1 MNSQELRLLPHSL
14 NSCTSI
20 AHLKQL
26 HAVAIKTPSLSLHN
40 QLLFPKLI
48 SLSSSSPDLFYIRS
62 ILLTSSADAQF
73 RLNLCNAFI
82 HRISANSSGEST
94 NSTDLRAMEFLR
106 EMLLIGVQPDG
117 FTLPHV
123 LKALARIQR
132 IREGQQIHA
141 HSIKIGL
148 VRFNVYVCNTL
159 MRLYSVCGSIDAVQK
174 LFGECPHR
182 DLVSWTT
189 LIQAFTKAGLYR
201 KAVGAFMEMCDL
213 KLRVDG
219 RTLVVVLSAFSN
231 LGDLNLGR
239 KVHAYI
245 HHYIDVN
252 ADVFVGNALLDMY
265 LKCDDS
271 NSAYKVFDEMPVR
284 NVVTWNAMISGLAYQ
299 GRYKEALDMFRRM
312 QRTGPKPDE
321 VTLVGVLNSCAN
333 LGVLELGKWV
343 HAYMRRNH
351 ILADKFVGNALL
363 DMYAKCGRIDEA
375 FRVFESM
382 KRRDV
387 YSYTAMIVGLAL
399 HGEANWAFQ
408 VFSRMLREGVEPN
421 EVTFLGLL
429 MACSHSG
436 LVSDGKK
443 YFFDMLNTYKLRP
456 QAEHYGCMID
466 LLGRAGLV
474 KEAEEIIHSMEIRPD
489 AFAWGALLGACRI
502 HGNVNLGESV
512 MQKLMNLDPGED
524 GNYILMTNLYSSAH
538 RWKDALK
545 LRKKMK
551 SKKMR
556 KTPGCSL
563 IEVDGVVHEFR
574 KGDKSHPK
582 NRVIYSVLEGI
593 ACHLKSYGTVE
604 HSTFSW

>member
-1 MNSQELRLLPHSL
+1 
-14 NSCTSI
+14 
-20 AHLKQL
+20 
-26 HAVAIKTPSLSLHN
+26 
-40 QLLFPKLI
+40 
-48 SLSSSSPDLFYIRS
+48 
-62 ILLTSSADAQF
+62 
-73 RLNLCNAFI
+73 
-82 HRISANSSGEST
+82 
-94 NSTDLRAMEFLR
+94 MEFLR
-106 EMLLIGVQPDG
+106 EMLLIGVEPDG
-117 FTLPHV
+117 FTLPYV
-123 LKALARIQR
+123 LKALARIQG

-141 HSIKIGL
+141 RSIKSGML
-148 VRFNVYVCNTL
+148 RFNVYVCNTL
-159 MRLYSVCGSIDAVQK
+159 MRLYSVCGFVDDVQK
-174 LFGECPHR
+174 VFDECPDR

-189 LIQAFTKAGLYR
+189 LIQAFTKARLYR
-201 KAVGAFMEMCDL
+201 KGVGAFMEMCDL
-213 KLRVDG
+213 KLRADG
-219 RTLVVVLSAFSN
+219 RILVVVLSACAN

-239 KVHAYI
+239 KVHSYI
-245 HHYIDVN
+245 RHNIDMN
-252 ADVFVGNALLDMY
+252 ADVFVGNALIYMY

-271 NSAYKVFDEMPVR
+271 NSGYKVFDEMPVR

-299 GRYKEALDMFRRM
+299 GRYREALDMFRRM
-312 QRTGPKPDE
+312 QSTGPKPNE

-387 YSYTAMIVGLAL
+387 YSYTAMIVGMAL
-399 HGEANWAFQ
+399 HGEANWAFH
-408 VFSRMLREGVEPN
+408 VFSEMLRVGIEPN

-429 MACSHSG
+429 MACSHG
-436 LVSDGKK
+436 GFVVEGKK

-456 QAEHYGCMID
+456 QVEHYGCMID

-474 KEAEEIIHSMEIRPD
+474 NEAEGIIHSMEIRPD

-502 HGNVNLGESV
+502 HGNVDLGERV
-512 MQKLMNLDPGED
+512 MQKLMDLDPDENGT
-524 GNYILMTNLYSSAH
+524 YVLMTNLYSSVH

-545 LRKKMK
+545 LRKTMK

-563 IEVDGVVHEFR
+563 IEVDGVVHEFC

-582 NRVIYSVLEGI
+582 SRVIYSVLEGI
-593 ACHLKSYGTVE
+593 ASHLKNYGTAE
-604 HSTFSW
+604 HSSIS